1 MLNDAEE
8 SDHNLRATAGWPFA
22 HLKMPPKKKKLLDKN
37 GMPVQWN
44 HSIARDLLCNDV
56 SNGLICKN
64 TPVKVAHESRPEHL
78 LYDQLAFEGYLD
90 TIFETFDIKQSRAQ
104 RDAIAV
110 AEFRNIHPKKPE
122 THRGEPRW
130 EGSEAESKLNQLVA
144 DGKHKGVKPSKLRE
158 DMDRCLMISANKQ
171 FATTFTKPSVHKNS
185 SNASMTRAMKRKTHF
200 QNSMT
205 K

>member
-1 MLNDAEE
+1 
-8 SDHNLRATAGWPFA
+8 
-22 HLKMPPKKKKLLDKN
+22 
-37 GMPVQWN
+37 MPVQWN

-64 TPVKVAHESRPEHL
+64 TPVKVAHESRPEYL
-78 LYDQLAFEGYLD
+78 LCDQLVFEGYLD

-158 DMDRCLMISANKQ
+158 DMGPTFDKFSKQ
-171 FATTFTKPSVHKNS
+171 TVRNHNYQAE
-185 SNASMTRAMKRKTHF
+185 RAQKFKQYVNDKSDEKKDALSKF
-200 QNSMT
+200 DD
-205 K
+205 